1 MKKPRKIPIRKC
13 VVSGEQLP
21 KAELLR
27 VVKTKEGNVFVDPSG
42 KMNGR
47 GAYVKR
53 SRAVIDKAQK
63 NKRLDRALNIT
74 ITDDVFDALRRQLDD
89 DA

>member
-13 VVSGEQLP
+13 VVSGEQLA
-21 KAELLR
+21 KGDLLR

-53 SRAVIDKAQK
+53 SRDVIDKAQK
-63 NKRLDRALNIT
+63 NKRLERALETT
-74 ITDDVFDALRRQLDD
+74 IADEVYDALRRQLDD

>member
-74 ITDDVFDALRRQLDD
+74 ITDDVFEALRRQLDD

>member
-1 MKKPRKIPIRKC
+1 MKKPRKIPVRKC

-21 KAELLR
+21 KGELLR

-53 SRAVIDKAQK
+53 SRSVIDKAQK
-63 NKRLDRALNIT
+63 NKRLDHALDVT
-74 ITDDVFDALRRQLDD
+74 IADEVFDALRRQLDD
-89 DA
+89 EA